1 MKIKEEHTMST
12 TLTAYV
18 GTYTK
23 GDSKGIY
30 RFSMDKISGKIDEV
44 EVAAELE
51 NPTYLTIN
59 NNKNYLYSVIKLE
72 NQGGVGAYSIQPD
85 EQLKLVNYEVTDGSP
100 PCHVSLDHSNNYL
113 FSANYH
119 KGTAIAYK
127 LSESGELTSQ
137 TSTVTHEGSGPHV
150 RQEKPHAHFSG
161 LTPDQKYLCVVDL
174 GTDEMGI
181 YHVNDGTLV
190 AQNKHTFKPGTGP
203 RHIQFHP
210 NQKFAFVNGELSSE
224 VIALQ
229 YDAEAGTFSD
239 IQYISSLPAGYSEE
253 SIGGAIKISA
263 DGQFLYASNRGH
275 DSIAVFHI
283 DSDSGE
289 LTLVDHTS
297 TEGSFP
303 RDFTIDPTGKFLL
316 VANQNTSNIVQYAID
331 ETTGKLTKTDVTIS
345 VPHPVCIVFS

>member
-1 MKIKEEHTMST
+1 MANK
-12 TLTAYV
+12 LTAYV

-30 RFSMDKISGKIDEV
+30 RFSMDDSTGEIDKV
-44 EVAAELE
+44 VLSAQLE

-59 NNKNYLYSVIKLE
+59 EDNTYLYSVIKLE
-72 NQGGVGAYSIQPD
+72 DQGGVAAYSIQAD
-85 EQLKLVNYEVTDGSP
+85 GQLELMNHEVTDGSP
-100 PCHVSLDHSNNYL
+100 PCHVSLDSSNHYL

-127 LSESGELTSQ
+127 LTDSGELTSQ
-137 TSTVTHEGSGPHV
+137 TSIITHEGNGPHD
-150 RQEKPHAHFSG
+150 RQEKPHAHFAG
-161 LTPDQKYLCVVDL
+161 LTPDEKLLCVVDL

-181 YHVNDGTLV
+181 YHFNNGTLV
-190 AQNKHTFKPGTGP
+190 PFDKHTFKPGTGP

-210 NQKFAFVNGELSSE
+210 NQKFAYVNGELSSE

-229 YDAEAGTFSD
+229 YDSISGSFTD
-239 IQYISSLPAGYSEE
+239 IQYITSLPAGYNEE

-263 DGQFLYASNRGH
+263 NGQYLYASNRGH
-275 DSIAVFHI
+275 DSIAVFRI

-331 ETTGKLTKTDVTIS
+331 QLTGKLTKTDVTIS
-345 VPHPVCIVFS
+345 IPNPVCIVFS